1 MELRDV
7 INQMIAQHMKAEQL
21 TDLRFGTVTKTGP
34 LEISIN
40 TAMAP
45 LQGGIL
51 LLTEQVAT
59 SGLEVGDKLM
69 LLRVLHGQKY
79 IVLSKV
85 VGG

>member
-7 INQMIAQHMKAEQL
+7 LNQMIAQHMKSEQL
-21 TDLRFGTVTKTGP
+21 TDLRFGTVTSAAP

-45 LQGGIL
+45 LQNGIL
-51 LLTEQVAT
+51 LLTEQVST
-59 SGLEVGDKLM
+59 SGLEVGDEVM

>member
-1 MELRDV
+1 MELRDI

-21 TDLRFGTVTKTGP
+21 TDLRFGTVTSASP

-59 SGLEVGDKLM
+59 SGLEVGDKVM